1 MRYLELWKV
10 KVLRFA
16 LLFLYVSLNMQS
28 YKHELFPPRFYAYN
42 SLNHQEMA
50 L

>member
-16 LLFLYVSLNMQS
+16 LLFVCFFEYAQS